1 MKTII
6 FMAIELIGA
15 LGLFLFGMKILSE
28 GIQRAAGDRLKRT
41 LNSMTG
47 TTLSSLLTGVGVT
60 VLVQSSSATTVM
72 VVSFVNA
79 GLLSVAQA
87 AGVIFGANIGTT
99 VTAWIVS
106 LVGFKFKMSAIALP
120 IVGLGFV
127 MMMGAKRRSRLRD
140 YGEAAVGFGILFL
153 GLEYL
158 SHVLPKPSPEILH
171 FLAELSGMGAL
182 SVLIAAAAGVV
193 LTVLMHS
200 SSASTAVIITLA
212 VEGVIGFEMAAGLVL
227 GANIGTTIDAFLA
240 SIGARTAARRAA
252 MIHILFNVLGSIWAI
267 VLFRPFI
274 DLVNL
279 VAGGSTVAQH
289 IALMHTTFNVIN
301 ALLFAP
307 FTKQFTALVERL
319 VKAKPGEES
328 MSQRL
333 EYVAAPLMDS
343 PELNLM
349 RAQKEIS
356 DMAGL
361 CGRMFRRFREL
372 LKDRPADLSEDVE
385 AFKHMENYADQMRE
399 ELSKFLMDCAA
410 HEMGSASQ
418 ANIGTMLRMVTDLED
433 ITDDCFSLIMLLDKS
448 RSRQLSMD
456 EDEVENL
463 GPYTLLVENFLGFVE
478 ANINVHISQSQLD
491 MAQELEDK
499 IDEFRSALKKKA
511 RKRLQAGADVK
522 AELLYIDVVRHIEK
536 IGDRAYGLSRSL
548 KEMK

>member
-1 MKTII
+1 MMTILLI
-6 FMAIELIGA
+6 AIELVGA

-47 TTLSSLLTGVGVT
+47 TTLSSLLTGLGVT
-60 VLVQSSSATTVM
+60 VLIQSSSATTVM

-158 SHVLPKPSPEILH
+158 SHALPKPSAEVLH
-171 FLAELSGMGAL
+171 FLTELSGMGAI
-182 SVLIAAAAGVV
+182 SVLIATAAGVV

-252 MIHILFNVLGSIWAI
+252 MIHILFNVLGSVWAI
-267 VLFRPFI
+267 ILFRPFI
-274 DLVNL
+274 ALVNL
-279 VAGGSTVAQH
+279 MAGDSSVAQH

-307 FTKQFTALVERL
+307 FTRQFTALVERL
-319 VKAKPGEES
+319 VKARPGEDA
-328 MSQRL
+328 MAQRL

-372 LKDRPADLSEDVE
+372 LKDRPAELSEEVE
-385 AFKHMENYADQMRE
+385 SFRNMENYADQMRE

-410 HEMGSASQ
+410 HEMGPASQ

-456 EDEVENL
+456 EDEVASL

-478 ANINVHISQSQLD
+478 ANINVNISQAQLD
-491 MAQELEDK
+491 MAQELEEK

-522 AELLYIDVVRHIEK
+522 SELLYIDVVRHIEK